1 VVFLSRTLATQQEQ
15 LLVAFERS
23 RNRSKIGLLFPE
35 EEEEEE
41 EKLSLLFFLKLFCE
55 LLRNRGVGDLISSL
69 GKKKFSLP
77 WWRRRR
83 RRRRRVF
90 FSI

>member
-1 VVFLSRTLATQQEQ
+1 MILVVFLSRTLATQQEQ

-41 EKLSLLFFLKLFCE
+41 EKLSSLFIEAFL
-55 LLRNRGVGDLISSL
+55 
-69 GKKKFSLP
+69 
-77 WWRRRR
+77 
-83 RRRRRVF
+83 
-90 FSI
+90 